1 MPSIAELIA
10 SKQRKTPPTPVVEE
24 DTELEEAISR
34 IDIPKRKPLVL
45 GTSIDKGRMEPSPD
59 IPQAADDMD
68 MVVYQ
73 DKDGKL
79 WLAMPC
85 TSPHLEPIKILRLP
99 WRLHS
104 STPYSTAE
112 GDPF

>member
-1 MPSIAELIA
+1 MPTIAELIA
-10 SKQRKTPPTPVVEE
+10 SKNRKSPPAKVVEE
-24 DTELEEAISR
+24 DPELEEAISR
-34 IDIPKRKPLVL
+34 IDLPKRKPLVL

-73 DKDGKL
+73 DKDGL

-85 TSPHLEPIKILRLP
+85 TSPHLAPIKILRLP

-104 STPYSTAE
+104 STPYSVGE